1 MTYWEAAYI
10 LEQGSLDYGKTQEA
24 IAIATEVL
32 KERIKKLD
40 EAEDA
45 KIRELPKRGPLY
57 GTKPGALI
65 IDEFLGKNEVHLSKD
80 EKKGVT
86 K

>member
-10 LEQGSLDYGKTQEA
+10 LEQGSLDYGKIQEA
-24 IAIATEVL
+24 SAIALTVL

-45 KIRELPKRGPLY
+45 KFREVPVKGPLY
-57 GTKPGALI
+57 GTKSDAI
-65 IDEFLGKNEVHLSKD
+65 FVDEFCGEV
-80 EKKGVT
+80 T
-86 K
+86 T